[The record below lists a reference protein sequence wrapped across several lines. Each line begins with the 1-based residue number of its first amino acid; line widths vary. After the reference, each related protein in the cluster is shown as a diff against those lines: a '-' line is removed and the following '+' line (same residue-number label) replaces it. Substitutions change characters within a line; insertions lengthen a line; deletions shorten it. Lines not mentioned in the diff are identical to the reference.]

1 MNLRIFI
8 KIILHCYEINDITLA
23 LPTTGQGLLLRWHSM
38 NFSPERQHNS
48 EPKAED
54 KYKS

>member
-1 MNLRIFI
+1 MIR
-8 KIILHCYEINDITLA
+8 LA
-23 LPTTGQGLLLRWHSM
+23 AALEFNVLFAPYKYAGQA
-38 NFSPERQHNS
+38 ERQPNN

>member
-1 MNLRIFI
+1 M
-8 KIILHCYEINDITLA
+8 HDSYTQGVDIVFRQSDV
-23 LPTTGQGLLLRWHSM
+23 QGLLLRWHSM
-38 NFSPERQHNS
+38 NFSPERQPNN